1 MMFGS
6 IGLCVKFPF
15 YVYGFC
21 TYKRHLTG
29 GFGGDGEKQE
39 MGLYNKILVFLW
51 IFLAAGVMALMQL
64 LEPFAG
70 NVGINLGSRNI
81 GMTK

>member
-39 MGLYNKILVFLW
+39 MGLYNKILVFL
-51 IFLAAGVMALMQL
+51 
-64 LEPFAG
+64 
-70 NVGINLGSRNI
+70 
-81 GMTK
+81 